1 MLTAVPQQPSQEA
14 ATPAPVALA
23 TAQPTPAPGL
33 AAQALPAAATVIAT
47 AAPTVGAALPAAATV
62 ATTAASAA
70 GSAALAAD
78 STPNPTTAAGAQPVA
93 LNPLTASGAAVTPTP
108 TVATPTP
115 TVWRAAAE
123 SGSDDACVHRFE
135 PCGSDADCCQ
145 VKGAAAFCLW
155 STSLVEYDPTAP
167 NDMRLVGSGSRFCGG
182 SGDGHFVP

>member
-23 TAQPTPAPGL
+23 SAQPTPAPGL
-33 AAQALPAAATVIAT
+33 AATVTAT

-70 GSAALAAD
+70 GGAALDAD
-78 STPNPTTAAGAQPVA
+78 PTPSPTAAAGVQPVA

>member
-1 MLTAVPQQPSQEA
+1 MPQAPQPTALIAVTQQPSQEA
-14 ATPAPVALA
+14 ATPAPIALA
-23 TAQPTPAPGL
+23 TAQPTPAPEL
-33 AAQALPAAATVIAT
+33 
-47 AAPTVGAALPAAATV
+47 AAPTLPATATV
-62 ATTAASAA
+62 ATSAA
-70 GSAALAAD
+70 TTASSAALAAD
-78 STPNPTTAAGAQPVA
+78 PTPSSTTAAVAQPVA
-93 LNPLTASGAAVTPTP
+93 LNPLTASGADVTPTP

-123 SGSDDACVHRFE
+123 SGSNDACVHRFE